1 MEKHILYMILSLL
14 EEIRSESSLG
24 ADGYLN
30 YLSPILNLCEKYR
43 SWLSEPLQYNPT
55 PSALS
60 GRLSA
65 AGVLFVQ
72 WPWQFG
78 STGPTDPHRE
88 PEDHCG
94 RRRRP
99 RSVSGRMILRI
110 WASVDGSYLSEV
122 ETSEQSVRL
131 MGFVEYF
138 GRRVR
143 GISRFFCR
151 FPKLVR
157 RSAGLEVGP
166 LWRKSGEFR
175 RRKIQT
181 SFYYFLGHNWCAR
194 CPN

>member
-1 MEKHILYMILSLL
+1 M
-14 EEIRSESSLG
+14 
-24 ADGYLN
+24 
-30 YLSPILNLCEKYR
+30 
-43 SWLSEPLQYNPT
+43 SEPLQYNPT
-55 PSALS
+55 PPALS

-65 AGVLFVQ
+65 AGVSCLFS
-72 WPWQFG
+72 G
-78 STGPTDPHRE
+78 SDSLAPRPPRTDNDSQRE
-88 PEDHCG
+88 PVDHCG
-94 RRRRP
+94 RRRWP

-122 ETSEQSVRL
+122 ETSGQSVGL

-151 FPKLVR
+151 FPKVVR

-166 LWRKSGEFR
+166 LRTKSGEFR
-175 RRKIQT
+175 RRKIQNIC
-181 SFYYFLGHNWCAR
+181 YYFLGYNWCAQ